1 MLISGAKNNAAISLE
16 AATTVAAPD
25 AAKMAVDWSLI
36 FQVGLKDVVCESA
49 IRSKKIALCNCTLAF
64 ELLIISPPMMHL
76 SGDVCIPTSGRN
88 GEIDWDHA

>member
-49 IRSKKIALCNCTLAF
+49 IRSKKIALCNCTALLQSFEDACNSKAFRLWLA
-64 ELLIISPPMMHL
+64 LLTCCTKL
-76 SGDVCIPTSGRN
+76 
-88 GEIDWDHA
+88 